1 MKGDKEDSGE
11 QHRPWRKI
19 LREETVQVSQIQIIY
34 RGVCGWSRPAKR
46 KLSASKET
54 IE

>member
-34 RGVCGWSRPAKR
+34 RGVCVGGADQLKGNFQPAR
-46 KLSASKET
+46 KL
-54 IE
+54 